1 MTKYTTP
8 ADALRAARAAATTD
22 AELHVLAQSPH
33 SFVRAAL
40 LERPILPAGVFAH
53 LIPGSLASAGELEV
67 AQRLVAHPQATAAL
81 RRQVAGMVAAPNDAA
96 ELMVALSCSDVALDA
111 LQPLLERANSALRRR
126 IEQAASR
133 GDVRDALRQMR
144 SRNRAAA
151 PPPAAPPAAEPA
163 ASADAPWQRL
173 LEAQREQVR
182 AALAGSV
189 LRHEDAQFD
198 RDYSHDS
205 AYAETIR
212 TLVLGADG
220 RFRYDEQRMLS
231 VSAGD
236 YLFSPSVRRSSEHG
250 IWSIVFE
257 ERQRLL
263 VLRRIDGSVVWR
275 AVIGDLSPG
284 VCVLD
289 GARWRRD
296 P

>member
-1 MTKYTTP
+1 MTTYTTP
-8 ADALRAARAAATTD
+8 ADALRAARAAATTE

-40 LERPILPAGVFAH
+40 LERPALPAGVFAR
-53 LIPGSLASAGELEV
+53 LIPTSLASAGELEV

-81 RRQVAGMVAAPNDAA
+81 RLQVAGMVAAPNDAA

-133 GDVRDALRQMR
+133 GDVRDVLRQMR

-173 LEAQREQVR
+173 LDAQREQVR

-198 RDYSHDS
+198 RDYSRDS
-205 AYAETIR
+205 AYAETTR

-220 RFRYDEQRMLS
+220 WFQYDEQRMLS

-236 YLFSPSVRRSSEHG
+236 YLFSPSIRRTTERG

-263 VLRRIDGSVVWR
+263 ALRRADGSVVWR
-275 AVIGDLSPG
+275 AVIGDLSTG

-289 GARWRRD
+289 GVPWQRD
-296 P
+296 

>member
-1 MTKYTTP
+1 MTTYTTP
-8 ADALRAARAAATTD
+8 ADALRAARAAATTE

-40 LERPILPAGVFAH
+40 LERPALPVGVFAR
-53 LIPGSLASAGELEV
+53 LIPTSLAVAGELEV
-67 AQRLVAHPQATAAL
+67 AQRLVAHPQASAAL
-81 RRQVAGMVAAPNDAA
+81 RRQIAGMVAAPNDAA

-111 LQPLLERANSALRRR
+111 LQPLLGRANSALRRR
-126 IEQAASR
+126 IEQASPR

-151 PPPAAPPAAEPA
+151 PPPAAPPDAAP
-163 ASADAPWQRL
+163 ADAPWQRL
-173 LEAQREQVR
+173 LDAQREQVR

-198 RDYSHDS
+198 RDYARDS
-205 AYAETIR
+205 AYAETTR

-220 RFRYDEQRMLS
+220 WFQYDEQRMLS
-231 VSAGD
+231 MSAGD
-236 YLFSPSVRRSSEHG
+236 YLFSPSIRRTAERG

-263 VLRRIDGSVVWR
+263 VLRRADGSVVWR
-275 AVIGDLSPG
+275 AVIGDLSTG
-284 VCVLD
+284 MCVLD
-289 GARWRRD
+289 GVPWQRN
-296 P
+296 